1 MVIDSPTGVF
11 QVENGL
17 SFALL
22 RDRVGG
28 KVVICVRYLLLMLW
42 DKQCGERDSQK
53 IRGREGLRP
62 EGFCIKK
69 RREHEMNKA
78 LFFVLKSVYK

>member
-22 RDRVGG
+22 RDRVGE
-28 KVVICVRYLLLMLW
+28 KVVVCVRYLLLMFRMAVGQTMW
-42 DKQCGERDSQK
+42 RKG
-53 IRGREGLRP
+53 
-62 EGFCIKK
+62 
-69 RREHEMNKA
+69 
-78 LFFVLKSVYK
+78 